1 MLQIKVVEVY
11 NAKVLKTFTDSDTF
25 ADIAD
30 GDTIVAYELE
40 PIGGMTVDLSLI
52 LGRYTT
58 SAYGNLFPASQMP
71 VPVVARFSAA
81 PMSVDAVYEAVCQV
95 LSAWTDVS
103 LLDEQKVVDVDA
115 NAATTPSKTYKFTLR
130 NLDDLLLDGQVTLV
144 DDGVL
149 DIDFGSHYEA
159 IWPTSKLQHAWSSF
173 SMPSRFQRGGSTKKL
188 KLDACLK
195 EFGKSEQLGVGD
207 SWYALL
213 FFPTNT
219 RDIDTNGAGT
229 VPIAKSIVRP
239 LKNTTSG
246 VYPIMLSFN

>member
-1 MLQIKVVEVY
+1 MVEVY

-30 GDTIVAYELE
+30 GDTIVAYQLE
-40 PIGGMTVDLSLI
+40 PVSGMTVDLSLI

-71 VPVVARFSAA
+71 VPIVARFSAA
-81 PMSVDAVYEAVCQV
+81 PMSVDAIYEAVSQV
-95 LSAWTDVS
+95 LSAWTDLS
-103 LLDEQKVVDVDA
+103 MLDETQVVDVDA
-115 NAATTPSKTYKFTLR
+115 NAATTPSRPYKFTLR
-130 NLDDLLLDGQVTLV
+130 NLDELLLDGQVTLV

-149 DIDFGSHYEA
+149 DIDFGSHYDT

-207 SWYALL
+207 SWYVLYL
-213 FFPTNT
+213 
-219 RDIDTNGAGT
+219 I
-229 VPIAKSIVRP
+229 IANELVS
-239 LKNTTSG
+239 
-246 VYPIMLSFN
+246 